1 MSKVLKPIAVVI
13 FITISIL
20 GIVMGVGLP
29 LNFIM

>member
-13 FITISIL
+13 FVTISIL
-20 GIVMGVGLP
+20 GLLMAVGLP